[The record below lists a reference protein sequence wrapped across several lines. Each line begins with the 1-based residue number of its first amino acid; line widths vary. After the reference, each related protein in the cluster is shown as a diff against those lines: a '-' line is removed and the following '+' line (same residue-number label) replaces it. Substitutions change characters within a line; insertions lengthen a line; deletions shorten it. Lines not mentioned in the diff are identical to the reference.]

1 MLYALLICQEL
12 WTAEVGETARVE
24 RERERE
30 RERVEVTPRLT
41 RPRQPTCKD
50 WACDCARMCG
60 MREESD
66 DWFDQ

>member
-12 WTAEVGETARVE
+12 WTAEVGETA
-24 RERERE
+24 
-30 RERVEVTPRLT
+30 RVEVTPRLT

>member
-30 RERVEVTPRLT
+30 RASRGDPEAHAPTPAYLQRL
-41 RPRQPTCKD
+41 
-50 WACDCARMCG
+50 G
-60 MREESD
+60 MRLCAD
-66 DWFDQ
+66 VRHA